1 MSCLTVKME
10 RYRPNELAQWMQ
22 KTRPTASS
30 QASPSLFALVDGVHL
45 ASVEKV
51 HQLTEAMRPWG
62 HGVNLYADLSGTD
75 LVESGPRLYE
85 ISDEAIPAWA
95 DAACETMGISFLC
108 ASAPLPDIAQHL
120 QSIREVMLPDGSL
133 ALFRFQDTHVTTH
146 LWPLLRT
153 GQANQILGPAHWW
166 AVPDVCGSWYALTA
180 TAGYPRSGTLRFD
193 LKVYEQLNEQLLVY
207 TVAEQVRDV
216 DASLLEPLTSCQ
228 CRTLLSARLQAAR
241 DLGLQLQSD
250 RALYVVLSLQ
260 LPTGFEREAPFAEA
274 LDRCRRG
281 FQTFGDALDHVS
293 SEQWRVWDEKLDPV

>member
-1 MSCLTVKME
+1 MTEHVSAKL
-10 RYRPNELAQWMQ
+10 RLELAGNKGIVNPVCSPATVGDAGQVAPPAAEQ
-22 KTRPTASS
+22 VRLEHANPVAEGSVSTA
-30 QASPSLFALVDGVHL
+30 PSAAL
-45 ASVEKV
+45 
-51 HQLTEAMRPWG
+51 
-62 HGVNLYADLSGTD
+62 
-75 LVESGPRLYE
+75 GPL
-85 ISDEAIPAWA
+85 
-95 DAACETMGISFLC
+95 L
-108 ASAPLPDIAQHL
+108 
-120 QSIREVMLPDGSL
+120 
-133 ALFRFQDTHVTTH
+133 VTTM
-146 LWPLLRT
+146 
-153 GQANQILGPAHWW
+153 
-166 AVPDVCGSWYALTA
+166 
-180 TAGYPRSGTLRFD
+180 
-193 LKVYEQLNEQLLVY
+193 VY